1 MFIAILYFAA
11 AGAAAAGGA
20 GAAGVLYDRGRQ
32 HAATASREQDLR
44 NLARLMQGEVDLAD
58 LRQKAVMAGVDPH
71 QVEAGYFA
79 LRDGTI
85 SLNDALTMLR
95 GTR

>member
-11 AGAAAAGGA
+11 AGAAAVGGA

-32 HAATASREQDLR
+32 HAATSSREQDSR
-44 NLARLMQGEVDLAD
+44 NLARLLQAETSLAQ
-58 LRQKAVMAGVDPH
+58 LRREAAEMGVDPD

-79 LRDGTI
+79 LREGSI
-85 SLNDALTMLR
+85 SLGEALTMLR
-95 GTR
+95 GSR